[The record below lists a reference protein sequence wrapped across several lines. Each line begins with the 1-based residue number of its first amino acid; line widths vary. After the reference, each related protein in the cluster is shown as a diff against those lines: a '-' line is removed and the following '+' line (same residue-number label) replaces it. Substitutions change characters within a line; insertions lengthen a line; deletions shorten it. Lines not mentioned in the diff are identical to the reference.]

1 MFRRVVT
8 GVSIFGGGV
17 AAFVVCSEQAKKHT
31 VQASWTTNFE
41 PTVQWDSNWDRR
53 EPECCTKPPKNTSEK
68 EQNRYNEELQNAK
81 PTATRY
87 LYIIRH
93 GQYNMKGESD
103 KDFTLTELGRK
114 QADLTG
120 QRLKHLG
127 VPFSRLVHSSMT
139 RAIETAEIIHKHLE
153 ALPMES
159 CELIREGAPVP
170 PQPPF
175 GTWKP
180 EAKVFFTDGARIEAS
195 FRKYFYRAAPS
206 QKEDSHEIIVCHANV
221 IRYWICRALQFPP
234 EAWSRI
240 SLANCSISVVRI
252 PPSGR
257 VSLRSLGDTGHFPRE
272 MITTS

>member
-8 GVSIFGGGV
+8 GVSIFRRWRGSFSWSAVSKRRSVPCKHRGLRTSSPPFNGTVTGTRGSPSV
-17 AAFVVCSEQAKKHT
+17 ARNLPKIH
-31 VQASWTTNFE
+31 
-41 PTVQWDSNWDRR
+41 RR
-53 EPECCTKPPKNTSEK
+53 K
-68 EQNRYNEELQNAK
+68 EQNRYNEELQKAK

-93 GQYNMKGESD
+93 GQYNMRGESD

-114 QADLTG
+114 QADATG
-120 QRLKHLG
+120 QRLKELG
-127 VPFSRLVHSSMT
+127 VPFSRL
-139 RAIETAEIIHKHLE
+139 
-153 ALPMES
+153 
-159 CELIREGAPVP
+159 GAPIP
-170 PQPPF
+170 PEPPY
-175 GTWKP
+175 GTWRP
-180 EAKVFFTDGARIEAS
+180 EAKFFTDGARIEAG
-195 FRKYFYRAAPS
+195 FRKYFYRASPS

-240 SLANCSISVVRI
+240 SLANCSISLVRI

-257 VSLRSLGDTGHFPRE
+257 VSLRSLGDTGHFPQE

>member
-1 MFRRVVT
+1 MHSGPAVTPPAPVVEAAGTAPSSSKALLTPVPRQGPKIKRTPRPEARVSAPNSLSSSASERAMEVDT
-8 GVSIFGGGV
+8 KTPVSL
-17 AAFVVCSEQAKKHT
+17 T
-31 VQASWTTNFE
+31 
-41 PTVQWDSNWDRR
+41 
-53 EPECCTKPPKNTSEK
+53 PKNKCSLE
-68 EQNRYNEELQNAK
+68 R
-81 PTATRY
+81 
-87 LYIIRH
+87 
-93 GQYNMKGESD
+93 
-103 KDFTLTELGRK
+103 GRK

-170 PQPPF
+170 PEPPF

-180 EAKVFFTDGARIEAS
+180 EAKVFFTDGARIEAG

-206 QKEDSHEIIVCHANV
+206 QREDSHEIIVCHANV

-257 VSLRSLGDTGHFPRE
+257 VSVRSLGDTGHFPRE